1 MTWGN
6 CLKTWI
12 WNTTG
17 QMRWT
22 CLLLVSAWASNLI
35 LSKWQRGMNVGIQTR
50 KEMYSLQGN
59 QSLWTIIELVK
70 GHWMSSFRSLSISFK
85 QAVTMTASVDSYGFV
100 LLTCFQEIHISSKH
114 IAVKANTREHL
125 KSWRRRRGFAEWYAG
140 RVVILLSKLAYHC

>member
-114 IAVKANTREHL
+114 IAGKQTHVNI
-125 KSWRRRRGFAEWYAG
+125 WRAG
-140 RVVILLSKLAYHC
+140 GGGVALQSDMQVGWWFCFQS